1 MPRVAD
7 GPPAVEEKAQRIA
20 AQAGRLTGGVH
31 PVDVDS
37 LRLVRP
43 RSVGVGQVGL
53 WALRQLG
60 PAGAAEPGYDAA
72 ERTGHVPGRVGD
84 ARR

>member
-1 MPRVAD
+1 MAR
-7 GPPAVEEKAQRIA
+7 PPGRRKAQRIA
-20 AQAGRLTGGVH
+20 ARAGRRAGGVH

-43 RSVGVGQVGL
+43 CSVGVGQVGL
-53 WALRQLG
+53 WVLRQLG